1 MKMVILLAVMRLHP
15 LPAPGTRHPAHPRM
29 YSCAQSRSAYRARY
43 KMDGP
48 DTSEEYSTVED
59 MEEPL

>member
-1 MKMVILLAVMRLHP
+1 MKMVILLAVMHWHP
-15 LPAPGTRHPAHPRM
+15 LPAPGTGHPRPVRK
-29 YSCAQSRSAYRARY
+29 YSCTQSRSAYRAHY

-48 DTSEEYSTVED
+48 DTSDEYSTVED